1 LDWYL
6 VLGIWAS
13 AKTKI
18 NPAAEGGCA
27 PKAFYGNQLGTGRCR
42 EAFNGAKIV
51 TKEEVVTEIKEATAK
66 LGHVPSYP
74 QLGKLTRVTL
84 YDIRSNF
91 GTYTKALRASGLE
104 REGAGY
110 KLSPRTLFVDWAT
123 LVRKLGK
130 IPTVADYELEAKY
143 SSQPMRKRW
152 GAWRTVPEGMLEY
165 IRKEHLEDDWK
176 DVIEIIANHL
186 AGAAGRRESSS
197 MLNKVPTR
205 PRLLVDQPMYGEPF
219 LTSPMTCAPINEMGV
234 VFLFGTFVRDMG
246 LAVTRIQSEFPD
258 CEALR
263 RVDREHWQR
272 VRIEF
277 EYESRNFLD
286 HMHDAA
292 DCDLIVCWSH
302 NWLDCPLEVIELKSL
317 VGKLGLGMEQKVIL
331 PE

>member
-1 LDWYL
+1 MQQRLCHTCHL
-6 VLGIWAS
+6 CHKNLTGRS
-13 AKTKI
+13 A
-18 NPAAEGGCA
+18 CA
-27 PKAFYGNQLGTGRCR
+27 TRNRNQLGAGN
-42 EAFNGAKIV
+42 AGWPLNGAKIV
-51 TKEEVVTEIKEATAK
+51 TKEEVIAAIHECAAR
-66 LGHVPSYP
+66 LGRVPSLP
-74 QLGKLTRVTL
+74 QLKKNTTVGV

-91 GTYTKALRASGLE
+91 GTWTRALRACGLQ

-110 KLSPRTLFVDWAT
+110 QLGAKALFLDWAA

-130 IPTVADYELEAKY
+130 IPTVTDYELEAKH
-143 SSQPMRKRW
+143 SSQPLRKRW
-152 GAWRTVPEGMLEY
+152 GAWINVPKGMLEY
-165 IRKEHLEDDWK
+165 IRKERLEDEWN
-176 DVIEIIANHL
+176 DVMEIIANHL
-186 AGAAGRRESSS
+186 AGTPKRRDSSN
-197 MLNKVPTR
+197 MRTK
-205 PRLLVDQPMYGEPF
+205 PRILVNQPMYGEPF

-292 DCDLIVCWSH
+292 DCDLIVFWSH